1 MNILL
6 RDKVAMVTGASR
18 GIGRA
23 IALDMARAGADV
35 ILASRKQDDMEKVA
49 EEIRA
54 IGRRA
59 VTVAAHIGKI
69 PDISSLVNK
78 AIESF
83 NRIDILVNNAATN
96 PTMDPA
102 IMASE
107 RAWDTV
113 MNLNLKGL
121 FFLSQAVAR
130 VMKDQGNGV
139 IINIASVAGIM
150 AHTILP
156 IYAIS
161 KAGVIHTTK
170 IMAADWAQYGIRVNA
185 ISPGQVKTYMSQA
198 LWSNPEIY
206 DMTMERT
213 PLKRMAEPE
222 EIASAVVF
230 LASDRAS
237 FITGQNFLVDGGVSL
252 I

>member
-18 GIGRA
+18 GIGHA

-35 ILASRKQDDMEKVA
+35 ILASRKQDDLEKVA

-59 VTVAAHIGKI
+59 VPVAAHIGKI
-69 PDISSLVNK
+69 PDISNLVNK
-78 AIESF
+78 AIASF
-83 NRIDILVNNAATN
+83 TRIDILVNNAAAN
-96 PTMDPA
+96 PTLDPA
-102 IMASE
+102 IIASE

-139 IINIASVAGIM
+139 IINIGSAAGIM

-161 KAGVIHTTK
+161 KAGVIHATK

-185 ISPGQVKTYMSQA
+185 ISPGQVKTHMSQA

-230 LASDRAS
+230 LASDRAG
-237 FITGQNFLVDGGVSL
+237 FITGQNFLIDGGVSL